1 MIVLIRNL
9 ASVITPDQPK
19 YTIHHCVH
27 WLRSF
32 ISYIIMTIIRT
43 ITVYTCKFSTDLIRS
58 IASGLTQK
66 HWPPLGVRTHI
77 HATSFQVLGGFVF
90 WRTHPRVAS
99 WSSCSVFS
107 WHLLI
112 QGSCSY
118 HVANTKNT
126 HISCRN
132 QPYPRNHWK
141 LRNQNLAED
150 FWYYCICWTSD
161 LAPIPANDINSPTW
175 TIFHHKGIPKN
186 SLIVNHL
193 SGEPLLVNVVLHL
206 QVKSM

>member
-1 MIVLIRNL
+1 MIFLIRNL

-19 YTIHHCVH
+19 YTIHHCAH
-27 WLRSF
+27 WLLSF
-32 ISYIIMTIIRT
+32 ISYIINDNNTHNYCIHMQILHWLDSFKGNR
-43 ITVYTCKFSTDLIRS
+43 VYPKTL
-58 IASGLTQK
+58 A
-66 HWPPLGVRTHI
+66 PLGVRTHI

-141 LRNQNLAED
+141 RRNQNLAED

-186 SLIVNHL
+186 SLILNHL